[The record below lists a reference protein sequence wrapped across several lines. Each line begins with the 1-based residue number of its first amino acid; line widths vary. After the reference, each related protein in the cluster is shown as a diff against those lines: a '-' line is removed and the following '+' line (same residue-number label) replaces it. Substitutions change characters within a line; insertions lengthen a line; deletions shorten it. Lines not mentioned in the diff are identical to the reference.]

1 MKMQRVTWIDTCT
14 YSPWGNY
21 GPRDLKPVTCT
32 SVGMRVPSSK
42 GSIALAGSTAPD
54 GTHGDVICIPR
65 RCVKKIE
72 TLKVND

>member
-1 MKMQRVTWIDTCT
+1 MKMQRVTWIDSCT
-14 YSPWGNY
+14 YTTWDHYAPG
-21 GPRDLKPVTCT
+21 DLNPATCT

-42 GSIALAGSTAPD
+42 GSIALAGSTDPC
-54 GTHGDVICIPR
+54 GKHGDVICIPR